1 MSVMMTPDEMTGNPD
16 TVAVMETALHAC
28 CIGGGWNDRRDQ
40 QSCGAQANGDELF
53 HRHFGLMKIYASIQ
67 KFAMGCYPHC
77 EAVAC
82 ALFIAHTKRIFS
94 RFTGCSYHPAK
105 YPTRAPDSSERWNGP
120 CGAKPLTQPF

>member
-53 HRHFGLMKIYASIQ
+53 HRHFGYLKKHSTMT
-67 KFAMGCYPHC
+67 HW
-77 EAVAC
+77 
-82 ALFIAHTKRIFS
+82 R
-94 RFTGCSYHPAK
+94 
-105 YPTRAPDSSERWNGP
+105 NGVLP
-120 CGAKPLTQPF
+120 PL